1 VKDQDGNVIGTAE
14 VGEDGNYVVELS
26 PAQNSGEDLTVNATD
41 KAGNVSP
48 DVSVSTPDTTAPDAP
63 TAVLNEDGSQITGT
77 GEPGS
82 TIEVK
87 DQDGNVIGTAEV
99 GEDGNYVV
107 ELSPAQ
113 NSGEDLTVNA
123 TDKAGNVSPDVI
135 INTPDTTAP
144 EAIIEITGISED
156 TGVAGDFI
164 TRDTSLTIQGT
175 VGALQ
180 AGEKAQIS
188 VDGGTTWS
196 DLTVSNGTWSYAD
209 SRTLTDDSY
218 TYQVRVIDNAGNV
231 GSTDSQIVTVDT
243 TAPNAP
249 TDVEI
254 KANEDD
260 TATIIGKGEP
270 GTTVVVTPPGGGDP
284 IESVVKPDGTFEV
297 SVPGPASDGKYEVI
311 TKDDAGNESPKS
323 EVTLDTAAPDVSDLT
338 TTFEVDVD
346 TANGVSGSGSTNTTV
361 STNNDLLTRDST
373 PTEVSGELNRAL
385 NADEMLQIS
394 LDGGKTWND
403 VTLTDTN
410 WRFVLPDV
418 TYTKDAEINFQL
430 RVRDQANNASEL
442 NDSNRKV
449 IVDVTSPDAIT
460 ARPDIESV
468 TNINKSYIFDS
479 TKYGKAEAGSTI
491 ALINDVN
498 NNGMWQ
504 EGLDKVI
511 ATAIVNAD
519 GTWSI
524 TTTLP
529 AGALNVGFVVWDA
542 AGNNSA
548 MGSTVSTGVASTEGG
563 SQSIDT
569 GWGGTTTPTNGIN
582 AAAVT
587 INADGNWSFFQSV
600 RDNTGAGPKF
610 AGRIYDAVGV
620 DKYDSTYLSEPNGIG
635 GGTWYGRYVNSVMF
649 TDLNRDGHIDV
660 MSQVSEYDT
669 TNASTAY
676 WINNGDGTYTAQK
689 FEQRA
694 GATNI
699 LNHFGGALAYD
710 RTGDGYIDFMLADS
724 EGDSSSFVRNNKGV
738 LVEEPTVAGQYSQ
751 APSGAWTI
759 QNGQGTSSI
768 TGVKMTNNLGFMHE
782 VGGADL
788 DNNGTIDL
796 LGHTNQNNGAFVGN
810 LGRDLAILYNTGDEA
825 KGFTYTYAK
834 NVFANDG
841 YQDYGTLSQNI
852 TFADFNGDGW
862 LDMYLNR
869 GANQAGTA
877 NSNESRIYLNDGTG
891 KLLTSG
897 SDALWFGDNKFGA
910 TSFAVDWNFDGKV
923 DVIEIPTMP
932 VGPDNND
939 KKQFNPTL
947 YVNDGTGV
955 WGQNA
960 QDLANIDFSTSKIT
974 GAVVVDYDWDGSLD
988 LILYR
993 GGTDA
998 AVSQKDNSATSILV
1012 KNTNVAADGTSL
1024 QIRILD
1030 GDGINSFYGNTV
1042 KLYNSKGE
1050 LVSTQL
1056 INPQSAGSSN
1066 SMGLVSFYGLDAN
1079 ETYSVQLLRITNGVS
1094 NNISGVDGLGGYA
1107 TGTLNTTWTGLT
1119 TGKAHDSYVLTAE
1132 KSSDVND
1139 SSVKSGISGTGYN
1152 DHFFG
1157 SLGNDSYNGGGGW
1170 IINASG
1176 NKEWVA
1182 KGGEDILD
1190 YSGLDAKITVDIDTG
1205 IVTKV
1210 VNVDGNYVTYIDNV
1224 VNIEKFIT
1232 GSGDT
1237 VFNGGKGNDIF
1248 VGGQGDDTYNLGN
1261 AGNGSDTIYFA
1272 LKNAEDVT
1280 GGNGTDTVNG
1290 FNVGKVGENA
1300 SATIIDIHELL
1311 DDYTGS
1317 VGLYKDTDG
1326 YKLNGSSSELLK
1338 YLQVSSDGTNTTI
1351 SIDRDGGGDHF
1362 TTLVTLHNVDTDL
1375 ITLLMNNQLVI

>member
-1 VKDQDGNVIGTAE
+1 M
-14 VGEDGNYVVELS
+14 
-26 PAQNSGEDLTVNATD
+26 
-41 KAGNVSP
+41 
-48 DVSVSTPDTTAPDAP
+48 
-63 TAVLNEDGSQITGT
+63 LNEDGSQITGT

-180 AGEKAQIS
+180 VGEKAQIS

-323 EVTLDTAAPDVSDLT
+323 EVTLDTVAPDVSDLT

-346 TANGVSGSGSTNTTV
+346 TANGVSGAGYTTTTESTNK
-361 STNNDLLTRDST
+361 DLVTRDAT

-385 NADEMLQIS
+385 NPDEMLQIS

-410 WRFVLPDV
+410 WRFALPDI

-442 NDSNRKV
+442 NDSTRKV

-460 ARPDIESV
+460 VRPDIESV
-468 TNINKSYIFDS
+468 TDIGKSYTFDS

-511 ATAIVNAD
+511 ATATVNAD

-542 AGNNSA
+542 AGNTSNI
-548 MGSTVSTGVASTEGG
+548 GSTTSTGVASTTTG
-563 SQSIDT
+563 SETIDL
-569 GWGGTTTPTNGIN
+569 GWGGTSDGYLGMN

-587 INADGNWSFFQSV
+587 LNSSGQWSFLQSIGYADETYKYRLREYTV
-600 RDNTGAGPKF
+600 Q
-610 AGRIYDAVGV
+610 DANDTSAWTSSVIDRPTV
-620 DKYDSTYLSEPNGIG
+620 SND
-635 GGTWYGRYVNSVMF
+635 TWYGGFISGMAYV
-649 TDLNRDGHIDV
+649 DLNRDGHMDIIGQYSSYGNSRAPV
-660 MSQVSEYDT
+660 WM
-669 TNASTAY
+669 
-676 WINNGDGTYTAQK
+676 NNGDGSYTAYALQ
-689 FEQRA
+689 
-694 GATNI
+694 
-699 LNHFGGALAYD
+699 LNDTVHLTGIVAFD
-710 RTGDGYIDFMLADS
+710 MTGDGYLDFLQ
-724 EGDSSSFVRNNKGV
+724 GDSDPSSTVFVFN
-738 LVEEPTVAGQYSQ
+738 
-751 APSGAWTI
+751 
-759 QNGQGTSSI
+759 
-768 TGVKMTNNLGFMHE
+768 
-782 VGGADL
+782 
-788 DNNGTIDL
+788 NNGVITA
-796 LGHTNQNNGAFVGN
+796 NAQNVINS
-810 LGRDLAILYNTGDEA
+810 LE
-825 KGFTYTYAK
+825 TYE
-834 NVFANDG
+834 ANDG
-841 YQDYGTLSQNI
+841 VAKSGIPTGIDFAFNHNVSVVDLNNDGI
-852 TFADFNGDGW
+852 TELAGQGVSTANSAWGLTTDRSSSSLYVMYHDQSGNKFTGIDQYTKVFDDDGFDDSGALTMSMSWADFNGDGY
-862 LDMYLNR
+862 LDLYMNR
-869 GANQAGTA
+869 GAAGGGHTD
-877 NSNESRIYLNDGTG
+877 NESRIFTNNEG
-891 KLLTSG
+891 KLTTAPSY
-897 SDALWFGDNKFGA
+897 WFGDNNSGG
-910 TSFAVDWNFDGKV
+910 TSFAVDWNLDGKM
-923 DVIEIPTMP
+923 DIIEVP
-932 VGPDNND
+932 NNNAAGFAP
-939 KKQFNPTL
+939 KL
-947 YVNDGTGV
+947 YTNTTENGALSFDA
-955 WGQNA
+955 GQN
-960 QDLANIDFSTSKIT
+960 LSNSYSNIT
-974 GAVVVDYDWDGSLD
+974 GAIVVDYDWDGTMELV
-988 LILYR
+988 LYHNA
-993 GGTDA
+993 GTA
-998 AVSQKDNSATSILV
+998 AANNASSKVTSII

-1024 QIRILD
+1024 QIRILAAD
-1030 GDGINSFYGNTV
+1030 GSNVFYGNTV
-1042 KLYNSKGE
+1042 KLYDSHGN
-1050 LVSTQL
+1050 LVSTQI
-1056 INPQSAGSSN
+1056 INPQTSGSSN
-1066 SMGLVSFYGLDAN
+1066 SMGLLSFYGLDAS
-1079 ETYSVQLLRITNGVS
+1079 ETYSVELVHSIKGVS
-1094 NNISGVDGLGGYA
+1094 SNYSWDN
-1107 TGTLNTTWTGLT
+1107 LT
-1119 TGKAHDSYVLTAE
+1119 TGKSHDSYILTAE
-1132 KSSDVND
+1132 NNTDVNNTNAA
-1139 SSVKSGISGTGYN
+1139 GITGTGYN

-1248 VGGQGDDTYNLGN
+1248 VGGQGDDTYNLGS